1 MTETGHSDS
10 IAENSELSLRGDFI
24 KKYWSSGGVFC
35 YQTSLIRHG
44 RVNSKGPLLQRSST
58 ESPKTLTISSKPLV
72 LDIRP
77 LSDYQQTLIDTILR
91 LRSEGWLDR
100 QIANHFNAIGSLTP
114 RGHRFIPQ
122 SIYSMRKK
130 YERRLARIGEVAG
143 QSVFHCHVYLT
154 PRRRGDVENL
164 IVNNNNGNYKRG
176 GYIQ

>member
-1 MTETGHSDS
+1 MTFSNAYYQICYKSDRRCWCLYIKGQVTWCYRIMTETGHSDS

-114 RGHRFIPQ
+114 RGHRWLPQ
-122 SIYSMRKK
+122 SVYSMRKK
-130 YERRLARIGEVAG
+130 YERRLARIGEIW
-143 QSVFHCHVYLT
+143 LT
-154 PRRRGDVENL
+154 
-164 IVNNNNGNYKRG
+164 
-176 GYIQ
+176 

>member
-114 RGHRFIPQ
+114 RGHRWLPQ
-122 SIYSMRKK
+122 SVYSMRKK
-130 YERRLARIGEVAG
+130 YERRLARIGE
-143 QSVFHCHVYLT
+143 
-154 PRRRGDVENL
+154 
-164 IVNNNNGNYKRG
+164 I
-176 GYIQ
+176 